1 MIKNKKIKSIF
12 LTLWI
17 MLYSVSFAWID
28 AKLDIWKEKYNI
40 DDTIKLQLEIDTT
53 ENWDFS
59 LKDIKWLENFW
70 VIAKSQSSSFINMN
84 WNSKNQISFT
94 YSLKANKAWDYEI
107 GPAIIINWTDE
118 IKTNTVKVSITW
130 EKVFINNSKPTNN
143 NIWNKIDKEISFNW
157 DNNSIWKSLIQ
168 IILIPVLIFISI
180 FISIFILIWYL
191 IYYFTKKS
199 LEKTQKNKENNLEID
214 ISSIKNIIYPE
225 LWDINFEE
233 KIENIFKNYLEKKYN
248 ISTTKKS
255 YKEIIDELK
264 YSQDLEIIKQI
275 ATKIQ
280 ELKYSNLIIN
290 KQNLLEMVKW
300 LRD

>member
-1 MIKNKKIKSIF
+1 
-12 LTLWI
+12 

-40 DDTIKLQLEIDTT
+40 DDTIKLNLEVDAS
-53 ENWDFS
+53 ENWNFN
-59 LKDIKWLENFW
+59 LKNINWLDNFEIVW
-70 VIAKSQSSSFINMN
+70 TSQSSSFININ
-84 WNSKNQISFT
+84 WKSKNQISFT
-94 YSLKANKAWDYEI
+94 YSLNAKKAWDYEI

-130 EKVFINNSKPTNN
+130 EKVFINNSKPINN

-157 DNNSIWKSLIQ
+157 YNNSIWKSLIQ
-168 IILIPVLIFISI
+168 IILIPVLI

-248 ISTTKKS
+248 ISTTNKS

-264 YSQDLEIIKQI
+264 YAQDVEIIKQI

-300 LRD
+300 LRE